1 MTFPERLR
9 AQALLPLWRA
19 LHDRFSSGK
28 QVTRVRVGPLD
39 DTQRS
44 AIADLLGMTR
54 YPGEYATVQVATL
67 DKLLGEAVGLDTRA
81 AVTELVGPLQ
91 DRAARRAEVTE
102 QRTRLWEWLANHE
115 IVAAQPV
122 LREWAERERRG
133 GLMAGSVEKTQ
144 ALLESALRVLGALPA
159 RGTPL
164 PAFADE
170 MLGDPHALDDGTR
183 LAGLVLRALATLYG
197 TDTPADSR
205 QRRTLWSWAGVT
217 DDELSSTVVAAGLR
231 PHDDTLAGTILRHCA
246 ESGHAGALTLAQLRA
261 VDTLTVPHP
270 DVWIVE
276 NPSVLTLALRRF
288 TRYCPPIVCTSG
300 WPNSAGIT
308 LLRLLAESGARLHYH
323 GDFDGEGLRI
333 AAYVLDKTG
342 ATPWRM
348 STADYL
354 AAVSGQQPGPEPG
367 RITDAPWDD
376 ALATALREHRSA
388 VPEERVAEVLLD
400 ELH

>member
-1 MTFPERLR
+1 MTLPERLR
-9 AQALLPLWRA
+9 ARPLLPLWRT

-28 QVTRVRVGPLD
+28 QVSRVRVGPLD
-39 DTQRS
+39 GTQRA

-54 YPGEYATVQVATL
+54 YPGEYATVHVSTL
-67 DKLLGEAVGLDTRA
+67 DTLLGDVAGVDTRT
-81 AVTELVGPLQ
+81 AVTELVGPL
-91 DRAARRAEVTE
+91 DNRSARRAEASE
-102 QRTRLWEWLANHE
+102 QRARLWEWLANHE
-115 IVAAQPV
+115 IVTAQPV
-122 LREWAERERRG
+122 LHEWAERERRG
-133 GLMAGSVEKTQ
+133 GLVAGSVEKTRT
-144 ALLESALRVLGALPA
+144 LLESALCVLHALPA

-170 MLGDPHALDDGTR
+170 VLGDPHALDDGTR
-183 LAGLVLRALATLYG
+183 LAGVVLRALATLYG
-197 TDTPADSR
+197 TDAPAEAR
-205 QRRTLWSWAGVT
+205 QRRTLWGWAGVT

-231 PHDDTLAGTILRHCA
+231 PHGDTLTGLILRHCA
-246 ESGHAGALTLAQLRA
+246 DSGHAGALTLAQLRA
-261 VDTLTVPHP
+261 AETLTVPHP
-270 DVWIVE
+270 NVWVVE

-308 LLRLLAESGARLHYH
+308 LLQLLAESGARLHYH

-354 AAVSGQQPGPEPG
+354 AAVSAQQPGPEPG
-367 RITDAPWDD
+367 RITDAPWDG
-376 ALATALREHRSA
+376 ALAAALREHRSA
-388 VPEERVAEVLLD
+388 VPEERVADTLLED
-400 ELH
+400 LS